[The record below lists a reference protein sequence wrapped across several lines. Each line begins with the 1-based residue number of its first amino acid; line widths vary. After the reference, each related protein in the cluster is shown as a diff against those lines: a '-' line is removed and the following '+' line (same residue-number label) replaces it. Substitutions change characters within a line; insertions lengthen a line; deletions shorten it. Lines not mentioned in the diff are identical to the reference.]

1 MDVKCAI
8 NLLRSG
14 GGHGEGKEAP
24 GLFREG
30 GGGGGNV
37 VSNPKLF
44 DCGGR
49 GGGGTCVRV
58 RSAR

>member
-1 MDVKCAI
+1 VKCAI

-44 DCGGR
+44 DCG
-49 GGGGTCVRV
+49 
-58 RSAR
+58 